1 MFYREIYG
9 ADFLKYFGDNKEKI
23 ANMELPDNSYL
34 IDLLGICSIVGVSDY
49 SKYESRF
56 TLSKK
61 IWEKLLEKDLLVK
74 EIENMTRFFINRYS
88 KELILPEILVK
99 KVFLETLSKEGY
111 DIDQEFDESDVERI
125 IKITAGKFEVP
136 PNVFPNCFKE
146 GIWI

>member
-1 MFYREIYG
+1 MFYKEIYSD
-9 ADFLKYFGDNKEKI
+9 DFLNYFGDNKEKI
-23 ANMELPDNSYL
+23 ANMKLPDNSYL
-34 IDLLGICSIVGVSDY
+34 IDLLKICSIVGVSDY
-49 SKYESRF
+49 SKHESRL

-61 IWEKLLEKDLLVK
+61 IWEKLLEEDLLVK

-88 KELILPEILVK
+88 KELILPKILVK
-99 KVFLETLSKEGY
+99 KAFLETLNEEGY

-146 GIWI
+146 RIWI